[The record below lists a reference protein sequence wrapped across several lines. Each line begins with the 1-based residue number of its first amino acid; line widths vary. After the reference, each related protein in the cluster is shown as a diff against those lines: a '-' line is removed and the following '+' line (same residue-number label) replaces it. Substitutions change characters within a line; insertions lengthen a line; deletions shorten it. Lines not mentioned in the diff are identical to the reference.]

1 MPDAKDL
8 LKALD
13 AEREK
18 RLPDLQRLDQYYEGE
33 QPLKFMAPALKQEFG
48 ERITELVINWPQL
61 VADAFETRLDIEGFR
76 FRGNSSVDD
85 DLDKVWQ
92 ANDLDEQAQ
101 QSHLEA
107 IALRRAYVIVGT
119 NPDEQELPFVTVES
133 PMQVWA
139 RRDPRTRRVSSALKR
154 WSAEDGTK
162 TIEHATLYTP
172 NETSSWMKGSKGWE
186 LTDSPDIH
194 ELGRVP
200 VVPLVNRPRILRPD
214 GRSEF
219 QSVIPLADAA
229 NKMATDMMTSGEFH
243 AMPRRWVAGMKQ
255 DEFVDE
261 NGKALNP
268 WARDAGTVWASE
280 NKDMKAGQFQESDLQ
295 NFHNTIKLLAQL
307 TGHIAALP
315 PHYMGFGSENPPS
328 AEAIKSA
335 EIQLVK
341 KAERMQTY
349 FGGAWE
355 DVCRLILRFRN
366 GADDPKARSLETV
379 WRDPST
385 PTEAQKADATVK
397 KVESG
402 VITMDQAREDLG
414 YTKEQRERMAEQDND
429 PVLDRLT
436 RELGRNDIEVTGGAA
451 ARGS

>member
-1 MPDAKDL
+1 MPDALDL

-13 AEREK
+13 AERLT
-18 RLPDLQRLDQYYEGE
+18 RLPDLVRLDQYYEGE
-33 QPLKFMAPALKQEFG
+33 QPLKFMAPALKKEFG

-76 FRGNSSVDD
+76 YRGNAKVDD
-85 DLDKVWQ
+85 ALEDVWQ

-107 IALRRAYVIVGT
+107 IALRRAYIIVGT
-119 NPDEQELPFVTVES
+119 NPDDAELPFVTVES

-139 RRDPRTRRVSSALKR
+139 RRDPRTRRVSAAIKR

-172 NETSSWMKGSKGWE
+172 NETSSWVKGSKGWE
-186 LTDSPDIH
+186 LTEAPDEH
-194 ELGRVP
+194 QLGRPP

-214 GRSEF
+214 GRSEY

-255 DEFVDE
+255 EEFVDE
-261 NGKALNP
+261 HGNALNP

-307 TGHIAALP
+307 TGHLAALP

-355 DVCRLILRFRN
+355 DVCRLILRFRT
-366 GADDPKARSLETV
+366 GTDDPEARRLETV

-397 KVESG
+397 KVDAG
-402 VITMDQAREDLG
+402 VITVSQAREDLG
-414 YTKEQRERMAEQDND
+414 YTPEQRARMAEEDAD
-429 PVLDRLT
+429 PVLERLT
-436 RELGRNDIEVTGGAA
+436 RDLARNDVGVTGDAA
-451 ARGS
+451 SRGR

>member
-1 MPDAKDL
+1 MPDALDL

-33 QPLKFMAPALKQEFG
+33 QPLKFMAPALKKEFG
-48 ERITELVINWPQL
+48 DRITELVINWPQL

-76 FRGNSSVDD
+76 YRGNAAIDD
-85 DLDKVWQ
+85 ALDEVWQ

-107 IALRRAYVIVGT
+107 IALRRAYIIVGT
-119 NPDEQELPFVTVES
+119 NPDDAELPFVTVES

-139 RRDPRTRRVSSALKR
+139 RRDPRTRRVSSAIKR

-172 NETSSWMKGSKGWE
+172 DETSSWVKSPKGWE
-186 LTDSPDIH
+186 LTDAPDTH
-194 ELGRVP
+194 GLGRPP

-214 GRSEF
+214 GRSEY

-255 DEFVDE
+255 EEFVDE
-261 NGKALNP
+261 NGNALNP

-307 TGHIAALP
+307 TGHLAALP

-355 DVCRLILRFRN
+355 DVCRLILRFRT
-366 GADDPKARSLETV
+366 GVDDPEARRLETV

-385 PTEAQKADATVK
+385 PTEAQKADATAK
-397 KVESG
+397 KVEARI
-402 VITMDQAREDLG
+402 ITINQAREDLG
-414 YTKEQRERMAEQDND
+414 YTAEQRARMAEEDGD
-429 PVLDRLT
+429 PVLERLT
-436 RELGRNDIEVTGGAA
+436 RDLARNDDGVTGDAA
-451 ARGS
+451 ASGR